1 MHAASE
7 QGILSVVAAGNAGV
21 DVNRISPAGV
31 VSAITVAASAANNTV
46 LSYSNFGSK
55 VDLYA
60 PGVDV
65 YSLSLEAGKDVAL
78 TGTSMASPHVS
89 GLVLYLKSLEGGLES
104 VEAVTA
110 RILEL
115 AKPDVIDGVP
125 EYTPNLLAYNGVE
138 PRLQQRGP
146 E

>member
-1 MHAASE
+1 
-7 QGILSVVAAGNAGV
+7 
-21 DVNRISPAGV
+21 
-31 VSAITVAASAANNTV
+31 
-46 LSYSNFGSK
+46 
-55 VDLYA
+55 
-60 PGVDV
+60 
-65 YSLSLEAGKDVAL
+65 
-78 TGTSMASPHVS
+78 MASPHVS